1 MVARAVTMRTDT
13 SFDGLLGTSG
23 RIRYAMR
30 LGRAVQTMQT
40 LKRMFPTPT
49 SEIGNAFLS
58 FTANFLA

>member
-1 MVARAVTMRTDT
+1 MRTDT